1 MQSVS
6 DSIKDFQ
13 EECNDLKNMLT
24 KSDNR
29 GAAVANMQ
37 REAGDL
43 EGELSRLNKTR
54 EALDANLK
62 KL

>member
-1 MQSVS
+1 
-6 DSIKDFQ
+6 
-13 EECNDLKNMLT
+13 MLA

-43 EGELSRLNKTR
+43 EKELSRLTETR
-54 EALDANLK
+54 ETLDSDLRT
-62 KL
+62 L

>member
-1 MQSVS
+1 
-6 DSIKDFQ
+6 
-13 EECNDLKNMLT
+13 MLN

-62 KL
+62 TL